1 MIDLMKIVKS
11 SADSGLLLKGVTKA
25 TKYKTKNKEEDF
37 LLRYKILQGV
47 RSTKKFITRHGLIGA
62 GNGVIRADDG
72 IKTRK
77 DYLQLPHPLTNLEI
91 HREIIYQIL

>member
-37 LLRYKILQGV
+37 LLRYKILWV
-47 RSTKKFITRHGLIGA
+47 LDLLKNL
-62 GNGVIRADDG
+62 
-72 IKTRK
+72 
-77 DYLQLPHPLTNLEI
+77 LPGMD
-91 HREIIYQIL
+91 